1 MNVTIIGGG
10 NIGMCLAGEIS
21 RIKWYHVKIYTSK
34 SELFGERITVA
45 DDEKG
50 ITFSSGEIIATYD
63 IEYAISDADI
73 ILCTLPSNLRKT
85 FIRKMMPF
93 VKRKAALGFFPG
105 YGGAEL
111 YCSELIQKGM
121 TVFGLQKV
129 PYVAR
134 TKEPGKIA
142 GLMSKKNKILV
153 AALPP

>member
-1 MNVTIIGGG
+1 M
-10 NIGMCLAGEIS
+10 
-21 RIKWYHVKIYTSK
+21 
-34 SELFGERITVA
+34 A

-50 ITFSSGEIIATYD
+50 ITCSLGEIIAIYD
-63 IEYAISDADI
+63 IEYAIFDADI

-111 YCSELIQKGM
+111 YCIELIQKGM

-129 PYVAR
+129 PCVAR

-142 GLMSKKNKILV
+142 GLMSKKIKY
-153 AALPP
+153 

>member
-1 MNVTIIGGG
+1 M
-10 NIGMCLAGEIS
+10 
-21 RIKWYHVKIYTSK
+21 
-34 SELFGERITVA
+34 A

-93 VKRKAALGFFPG
+93 VKRKAALVFFPG

-111 YCSELIQKGM
+111 YCIELIQKGM

>member
-1 MNVTIIGGG
+1 M
-10 NIGMCLAGEIS
+10 
-21 RIKWYHVKIYTSK
+21 
-34 SELFGERITVA
+34 A

-105 YGGAEL
+105 YGGQNFIALNL
-111 YCSELIQKGM
+111 Y
-121 TVFGLQKV
+121 
-129 PYVAR
+129 
-134 TKEPGKIA
+134 
-142 GLMSKKNKILV
+142 KK
-153 AALPP
+153 A

>member
-1 MNVTIIGGG
+1 
-10 NIGMCLAGEIS
+10 
-21 RIKWYHVKIYTSK
+21 
-34 SELFGERITVA
+34 LFGERITVA

-50 ITFSSGEIIATYD
+50 ITFSLGEIIAIYD

-93 VKRKAALGFFPG
+93 VKRKAALVFFPG

-111 YCSELIQKGM
+111 YCIELIQKGM

-129 PYVAR
+129 PCVAR

-142 GLMSKKNKILV
+142 GLMSKKVKY
-153 AALPP
+153 

>member
-34 SELFGERITVA
+34 SALFGERITVA
-45 DDEKG
+45 DDEKE

-93 VKRKAALGFFPG
+93 VKKKAAIVFFRAMVG
-105 YGGAEL
+105 QNFIAAIL
-111 YCSELIQKGM
+111 Y
-121 TVFGLQKV
+121 
-129 PYVAR
+129 
-134 TKEPGKIA
+134 
-142 GLMSKKNKILV
+142 KK
-153 AALPP
+153 A

>member
-1 MNVTIIGGG
+1 M
-10 NIGMCLAGEIS
+10 
-21 RIKWYHVKIYTSK
+21 
-34 SELFGERITVA
+34 A

-111 YCSELIQKGM
+111 YCIELYLDSRKCLTLQEQKNRE
-121 TVFGLQKV
+121 K
-129 PYVAR
+129 
-134 TKEPGKIA
+134 
-142 GLMSKKNKILV
+142 
-153 AALPP
+153 LPV